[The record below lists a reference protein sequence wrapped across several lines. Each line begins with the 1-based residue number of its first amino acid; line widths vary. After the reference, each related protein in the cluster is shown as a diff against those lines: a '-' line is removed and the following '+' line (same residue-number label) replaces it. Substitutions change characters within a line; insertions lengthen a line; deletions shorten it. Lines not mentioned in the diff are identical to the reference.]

1 MNTKNPAPP
10 RRIPARRVTVIG
22 GGFSGASVAVQLVR
36 ASTVPLAITIV
47 EPRAD
52 VGCGL
57 AHSADDPDHRLNGT
71 PLQHF
76 VDPADPESFSR
87 WCTEQRIAQKDPGSI
102 APDASLFV
110 RRKDFGAFVA
120 ETVRAHA
127 QWPTGSTIRHL
138 RDVVTDVVT
147 DVQTTAGTLTVRT
160 AENGAHTPDMVI
172 VATGN
177 ALPRLPAEFAAAFN
191 DHPAVVAAPTDLER
205 VRAIPKS
212 ARVLVLGSGLTA
224 LDILSTL
231 LRSGHEGSITAVSR
245 RGLRPAPQRAQ
256 VATQNKISVAELL
269 ARVEGPV
276 APFILSAGNPPTM
289 RRLLRA
295 LRERIRTV
303 EAAGDLWYTPYDEL
317 RDVLWQVWATVPMH
331 EKHRFH
337 KRLRPWW
344 DAYRLRAPPQNEALV
359 RGAEASGRVVFRTTR
374 VRSVAQASDGAIQ
387 VVLHDRDALYEKTD
401 SFDAVINC
409 TGLDS
414 TAGARD
420 NPALAA
426 LLRGGLIS
434 VDATGIG
441 FAVDDS
447 CRAIGA
453 DGRAHDALRIIGPP
467 THGTFGDQVGTP
479 FIAARIRRSLP
490 SMLGALQ
497 HPPALLR
504 SNDSLIRE
512 ISS

>member
-1 MNTKNPAPP
+1 MNTRTSVPP
-10 RRIPARRVTVIG
+10 RRVTVVG

-36 ASTVPLAITIV
+36 ASTVPLDITIV
-47 EPRAD
+47 EPRGD

-71 PLQHF
+71 PAQHF
-76 VDPADPESFSR
+76 VDPTDPESFSR
-87 WCTEQRIAQKDPGSI
+87 WCTQQSLVQKDPGAV
-102 APDASLFV
+102 APDASVFA

-120 ETVRAHA
+120 QTVQAHA
-127 QWPTGSTIRHL
+127 KWPTGSTIRHL
-138 RDVVTDVVT
+138 RDVVTDVS
-147 DVQTTAGTLTVRT
+147 AEGETLTVRT
-160 AENGAHTPDMVI
+160 AQNSNHSPDMVI

-191 DHPAVVAAPTDLER
+191 DHPAVVAAPSDLER

-231 LRSGHEGSITAVSR
+231 LRSGHEGLITAISR
-245 RGLRPAPQRAQ
+245 RGLRPAPQRPQ
-256 VATQNKISVAELL
+256 VATQKKISVAELL
-269 ARVEGPV
+269 ARVDGPV

-303 EAAGDLWYTPYDEL
+303 EGAGDLWYTPYDEL
-317 RDVLWQVWATVPMH
+317 RDVLWQVWATVPLH
-331 EKHRFH
+331 EKHRFQ

-344 DAYRLRAPPQNEALV
+344 DSYRLRAPPQNEALV
-359 RGAEASGRVVFRTTR
+359 RGAEACGRVVFRTTR
-374 VRSVAQASDGAIQ
+374 IRSVAQAPDGAIQ
-387 VVLHDRDALYEKTD
+387 VALHDRDALYEKTD

-453 DGRAHDALRIIGPP
+453 DGRANDALRIIGPP

-490 SMLGALQ
+490 SMLAALQ
-497 HPPALLR
+497 HSPALLR
-504 SNDSLIRE
+504 NNDSLIRE